1 MSEEAV
7 MGGSWLAYVF
17 FLCVAVITVGLLWFR
32 VFRPML
38 EDLGVIQPVQHSFG
52 ALGSVNPSQKP
63 PPATTPGYVARPA
76 PLQHVGPMSVGDTDT
91 DTDTDT
97 PPDIT
102 PGVTVP
108 GATIYKMNE
117 EQIARIRADEQLAGV
132 ARTLGVLKGLGL
144 LAEVERAQRLTE
156 VKTALIGTS
165 RERHKRLN
173 RLIEAEAA
181 KVSQPAERDLLAVSD
196 EGGPRLLER

>member
-1 MSEEAV
+1 

-17 FLCVAVITVGLLWFR
+17 FLCVAMITVGLLWFR

-38 EDLGVIQPVQHSFG
+38 EDLGVIQPTQHSFDS
-52 ALGSVNPSQKP
+52 LDSVNASQEP
-63 PPATTPGYVARPA
+63 PPVIAPNYVAQSA
-76 PLQHVGPMSVGDTDT
+76 PLQHGGPMSAEDTDA
-91 DTDTDT
+91 DTDIDT
-97 PPDIT
+97 PPDIV
-102 PGVTVP
+102 PSATVP
-108 GATIYKMNE
+108 GATIYRMSE
-117 EQIARIRADEQLAGV
+117 EQIARIRVDEQLAGV

-181 KVSQPAERDLLAVSD
+181 KVAQPVERELLAVSD

>member
-1 MSEEAV
+1 

-38 EDLGVIQPVQHSFG
+38 EDLGVLQPAQHSFDS
-52 ALGSVNPSQKP
+52 LDSVNPFQEP
-63 PPATTPGYVARPA
+63 PSIIAPDYVAQSA
-76 PLQHVGPMSVGDTDT
+76 PLQHGGPMSATDTDT

-97 PPDIT
+97 PPDIA
-102 PGVTVP
+102 PGATVP
-108 GATIYKMNE
+108 GATIYRMTE
-117 EQIARIRADEQLAGV
+117 EQLARIRVDEQLAGV

-156 VKTALIGTS
+156 VKNALIGTS

-173 RLIEAEAA
+173 RLIESEAA
-181 KVSQPAERDLLAVSD
+181 KVVQPAERELLAVSD
-196 EGGPRLLER
+196 EGGPRLVER